1 MYMKKTIKTI
11 STILVLIA
19 VIALWLYLKGTT
31 APELH
36 GLYNVVRVVDGDT
49 IIVDI
54 DGAETRVRIIG
65 IDTPESVH
73 PDDTLNSERGKVAS
87 DYTSALLT
95 GKQVYLEY
103 GEEKTDKYGR
113 TLAYVFL
120 SDKTMI
126 EAELLKN
133 GMAEVMTIEP
143 NSKYASYFECIED
156 EAKRNRSGFWSEQY

>member
-1 MYMKKTIKTI
+1 MNQIKRTVK
-11 STILVLIA
+11 SFFVILILIA
-19 VIALWLYLKGTT
+19 AIAIWFYLKGTT
-31 APELH
+31 DPELH

-54 DGAETRVRIIG
+54 DGAETRVRLIG

-73 PDDTLNSERGKVAS
+73 PDDTLNSERGQVAS
-87 DYTSALLT
+87 DFTSALLT

-103 GEEKTDKYGR
+103 DEEMTDKYGR

-143 NSKYASYFECIED
+143 NSKYASYFEKL
-156 EAKRNRSGFWSEQY
+156 EAEAQRNKSGFWSEQ

>member
-1 MYMKKTIKTI
+1 MKKTVKATSVIPI
-11 STILVLIA
+11 LIA
-19 VIALWLYLKGTT
+19 AIAIWFYLKGTT

-54 DGAETRVRIIG
+54 DGDETRVRLIG

-73 PDDTLNSERGKVAS
+73 PDDTLNSERGKIAS
-87 DYTSALLT
+87 DFTSELLT

-120 SDKTMI
+120 SDKTMV
-126 EAELLKN
+126 EEELLRS
-133 GMAEVMTIEP
+133 GMAEVLTIEP
-143 NSKYASYFECIED
+143 NSKYTSFFEKL
-156 EAKRNRSGFWSEQY
+156 EAEAQRNKSGFWSEQ

>member
-1 MYMKKTIKTI
+1 MKKTVKATSVIPI
-11 STILVLIA
+11 LIA
-19 VIALWLYLKGTT
+19 AIAIWFYLKGTT

-54 DGAETRVRIIG
+54 DGDETRVRLIG

-73 PDDTLNSERGKVAS
+73 PDDTLNSESGKIAL
-87 DYTSALLT
+87 DFTSELLT

-103 GEEKTDKYGR
+103 GEEKTDKYDR

>member
-1 MYMKKTIKTI
+1 MKKALKT
-11 STILVLIA
+11 TLAILILIA
-19 VIALWLYLKGTT
+19 AFALWFCYIKGKS
-31 APELH
+31 ASELH

-54 DGAETRVRIIG
+54 DGDETRVRLIG

-73 PDDTLNSERGKVAS
+73 PDDTLNSERGKTAS
-87 DYTSALLT
+87 DFTSELLT

-120 SDKTMI
+120 SDKTMV
-126 EAELLKN
+126 EEELLRS
-133 GMAEVMTIEP
+133 GMAEVLTIEP
-143 NSKYASYFECIED
+143 NSKYASFFEKL
-156 EAKRNRSGFWSEQY
+156 EAEAQRNKSGFWSEQ

>member
-1 MYMKKTIKTI
+1 MNQIKRTVK
-11 STILVLIA
+11 SFFVILILIA
-19 VIALWLYLKGTT
+19 AIAIWFYLKGTT
-31 APELH
+31 ASELH

-54 DGAETRVRIIG
+54 DGDETRVRLIG

-73 PDDTLNSERGKVAS
+73 PDDTLNSERGKIAS
-87 DYTSALLT
+87 DFTSELLT

-120 SDKTMI
+120 SDKTMV
-126 EAELLKN
+126 EEELLRS
-133 GMAEVMTIEP
+133 GMAEVLTIEP

-156 EAKRNRSGFWSEQY
+156 EAKRNRSGFWSEQ